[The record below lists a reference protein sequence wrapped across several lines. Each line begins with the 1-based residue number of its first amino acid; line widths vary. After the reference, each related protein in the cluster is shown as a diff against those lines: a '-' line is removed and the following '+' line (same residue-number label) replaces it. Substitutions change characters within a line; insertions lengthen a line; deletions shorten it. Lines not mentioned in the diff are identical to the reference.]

1 MHTDSYIQ
9 NVSHRREGLGTANLL
24 VGVASD
30 VTLKGGAMCNNSIDY
45 HIVPNKCS
53 WALAA
58 QAPKFGVGQFHRD
71 VLRWFKLLLCKHVK
85 VTGYLEL

>member
-30 VTLKGGAMCNNSIDY
+30 VTLKGGATCNDSIDY
-45 HIVPNKCS
+45 HIVPNKCP
-53 WALAA
+53 WALAT

-71 VLRWFKLLLCKHVK
+71 VLRWFNCRCASMLRLWG
-85 VTGYLEL
+85 T